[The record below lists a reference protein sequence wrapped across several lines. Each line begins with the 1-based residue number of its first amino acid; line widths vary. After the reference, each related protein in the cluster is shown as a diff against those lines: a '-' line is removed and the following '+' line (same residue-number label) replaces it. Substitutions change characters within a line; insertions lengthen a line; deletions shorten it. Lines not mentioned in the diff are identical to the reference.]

1 MPEFLRHSFNTKELY
16 GPQRTLARRAAV
28 AGFGFWTGK
37 DVLLEFLPAPE
48 NFGIRFS
55 RTGLGQDPVPA
66 LLEYRAEKPHQ
77 SSLKEGPQRFDMVE
91 HVLAALS
98 GMRIDNCLVRIDGE
112 EMPGIDGSARAFAEA
127 IREAGAAEQNEP
139 KRIRVLREPVRLEWE
154 WGWIEALP
162 SEKGEVSYRYELDYT
177 NFESPSSALRKES
190 FEIHFPADPDG
201 AVSLFEKEVAPA
213 RTFLTIAEAHKLLEL
228 GLCTRVTPKDVVV
241 FDADGPVENTLRFSD
256 ECSRHKTLDMMGD
269 FSMGGALILARFR
282 AHRTGHVQNAE
293 LLKEILGKTELI

>member
-1 MPEFLRHSFNTKELY
+1 MPELFRPSFNTKELY

-55 RTGLGQDPVPA
+55 RTGLDQDPVPA
-66 LLEYRAEKPHQ
+66 LLDYRAEKPHQ
-77 SSLKEGPQRFDMVE
+77 SSLKAGEQRFDMVE

-112 EMPGIDGSARAFAEA
+112 EMPGIDGSARVFAEA
-127 IREAGAAEQNEP
+127 LREAGAVEQSEP
-139 KRIRVLREPVRLEWE
+139 KRIRVLREPVRLEWD

-162 SEKGEVSYRYELDYT
+162 SEQGEVSFRYELDYT
-177 NFESPSSALRKES
+177 NHESPSSALRKES
-190 FEIHFPADPDG
+190 FEIRFPADPAA
-201 AVSLFEKEVAPA
+201 AVPLFEREVAPA
-213 RTFLTIAEAHKLLEL
+213 RTFLTMAEAQKLLEL

-256 ECSRHKTLDMMGD
+256 ECSRHKALDMMGD

-282 AHRTGHVQNAE
+282 AHCTGHVQNAE
-293 LLKEILGKTELI
+293 LLKEILGKTEPA